1 MICFYLKTM
10 KNWAKKVTWK
20 FSKLHYLIGFNRKT
34 NNIGRPIFFM
44 NKPNFFQRL
53 IAWLFCLDEFEKF
66 ASQFYLQIFVI

>member
-1 MICFYLKTM
+1 M
-10 KNWAKKVTWK
+10 N
-20 FSKLHYLIGFNRKT
+20 S
-34 NNIGRPIFFM
+34 IGRPIFFM